1 MKFDDF
7 LVNET
12 YNSLLIENIRVR
24 KDTLMRILPG
34 KKPASFNQEQA
45 ANYIKASA
53 FAYSIARDNKL
64 MNRLNIPDN
73 FVIMVN
79 KILLYG
85 SSEPL
90 SYRRHNVIVTGSPLI
105 PPPVEYVYKWM
116 KIWRRFAYLYHT
128 QMEPME
134 FVAKQHILFESIHP
148 FEDGNGRTGRII
160 NNFFLLS
167 LGHQPV
173 ILKGDYHSKK
183 EYYEAL
189 ECAQEGLTEL
199 TDESPDTEK
208 VLKVMKIM
216 KSQKME
222 RLMQNNMEDVDDWF
236 FA

>member
-1 MKFDDF
+1 MRFDDF

-24 KDTLMRILPG
+24 KDTLMKILLG
-34 KKPASFNQEQA
+34 KKPAGFNQEQA

-53 FAYSIARDNKL
+53 FVYSIARDNKL

-85 SSEPL
+85 SPEPI

-105 PPPVEYVYKWM
+105 PPPVEYVYNWM
-116 KIWRRFAYLYHT
+116 KIWRRFVYLYHS
-128 QMEPME
+128 QMEPIE
-134 FVAKQHILFESIHP
+134 FVAKQHVLFESIHP
-148 FEDGNGRTGRII
+148 FEDGNGRAGRII

-167 LGHQPV
+167 LGLQPV
-173 ILKGDYHSKK
+173 ILKGDSHSKK
-183 EYYEAL
+183 DYYEAL
-189 ECAQEGLTEL
+189 EFVQEDLTEL
-199 TDESPDTEK
+199 MEESPDTEK

-216 KSQKME
+216 KSQKKW
-222 RLMQNNMEDVDDWF
+222 RD
-236 FA
+236 